1 MSRALLGF
9 KEDPS
14 DHRAPALT
22 SGRPYHAARAHS
34 VAIGILEVER
44 GIKHDPAILDLFV
57 RHDAEIRSAVF
68 RPGMHLIM
76 DQFAKR
82 TSCRL
87 IQSGRMQANGRGKAA
102 PPFVCRDQHL
112 RARRGGTSMC
122 RSGFA
127 NCLHIRGRLRHR
139 HEGCDRPH
147 KEYVC
152 RMRRTPRC
160 ALSMRALPLSPR
172 REATPRRGCGSR
184 RLAQSDLVRSRRRA
198 GHAVHR
204 QPGKESDAAVISNY
218 ARAYPSSCPG
228 CAARLTDDVHHV
240 HAFGRFDA
248 RHRIAVILNDSSEAR
263 TVTVPA
269 WWLSIPNGARVTDL
283 LTGSVHEVGFG
294 AHYGAILV
302 Q

>member
-112 RARRGGTSMC
+112 RARRGGHVPERFCEPLTHTWS
-122 RSGFA
+122 
-127 NCLHIRGRLRHR
+127 
-139 HEGCDRPH
+139 P
-147 KEYVC
+147 
-152 RMRRTPRC
+152 TP
-160 ALSMRALPLSPR
+160 SPR
-172 REATPRRGCGSR
+172 RMRST
-184 RLAQSDLVRSRRRA
+184 AQRIRMQDAPHAAMRA
-198 GHAVHR
+198 
-204 QPGKESDAAVISNY
+204 
-218 ARAYPSSCPG
+218 
-228 CAARLTDDVHHV
+228 
-240 HAFGRFDA
+240 
-248 RHRIAVILNDSSEAR
+248 
-263 TVTVPA
+263 
-269 WWLSIPNGARVTDL
+269 
-283 LTGSVHEVGFG
+283 
-294 AHYGAILV
+294 
-302 Q
+302 